1 VNTQENYFKEEQMI
15 HFKRMFSGAKQYL
28 LISPTKNGFM
38 LIALVALVILALP
51 GSLMAQ
57 NPNRTDQW
65 QFMIEP
71 YLWTPGIDGSIRNGA
86 DFNVD
91 INDVLSNLKSAFM
104 GVVGVKKGKWSFMID
119 TVYADIK
126 DSKDSSFTEL
136 SRAVNFQ
143 TELEVKA
150 WIVAPVIGYN
160 IIDFGKSK
168 LDIVAGARYLSV
180 EVDINVNSDRARARN
195 PSLSDSRDG
204 WDGIVGLTSE
214 IALYEQLYMP
224 LYIDIGTGESDFTWQ
239 AAGGLGY
246 RFSACDLVAGYRYLS
261 WDFKDSS
268 PIKDMN
274 FSGPYIG
281 LKFIF

>member
-1 VNTQENYFKEEQMI
+1 ML
-15 HFKRMFSGAKQYL
+15 SGAKQSL
-28 LISPTKNGFM
+28 SISPTKNGFL

-51 GSLMAQ
+51 GSPMAQ
-57 NPNRTDQW
+57 DKNKKDQC
-65 QFMIEP
+65 QFVIEP

-91 INDVLSNLKSAFM
+91 INDVISNLKSAFM

-119 TVYADIK
+119 TFYADIK

-143 TELEVKA
+143 TELEVKT
-150 WIVAPVIGYN
+150 WIVTPVIGYN

-214 IALYEQLYMP
+214 IGLYEQLYMP
-224 LYIDIGTGESDFTWQ
+224 LYLDIGTGESDFSWQ
-239 AAGGLGY
+239 VAGGLGY
-246 RFSACDLVAGYRYLS
+246 RFGPCDVIAGYRYLS

-268 PIKDMN
+268 SIKDMN
-274 FSGPYIG
+274 LSGPYVAI
-281 LKFIF
+281 KFIF

>member
-1 VNTQENYFKEEQMI
+1 MI
-15 HFKRMFSGAKQYL
+15 HLKRMLSEAKQSL
-28 LISPTKNGFM
+28 LISPAKYCCLMVTLTA
-38 LIALVALVILALP
+38 LIIMALP

-57 NPNRTDQW
+57 NPNRTDQL
-65 QFMIEP
+65 QFIIEP
-71 YLWTPGIDGSIRNGA
+71 YLWTPGIEGSIRNGA
-86 DFNVD
+86 DFSVD
-91 INDVLSNLKSAFM
+91 INDVLSDLKSAFM

-143 TELEVKA
+143 TELEVKM
-150 WIVAPVIGYN
+150 WIVTPVIGYN

-168 LDIVAGARYLSV
+168 LDIVAGARYLNV

-224 LYIDIGTGESDFTWQ
+224 LYLDIGTGESDFSWQ
-239 AAGGLGY
+239 AAGGIGY
-246 RFSACDLVAGYRYLS
+246 RFGPCDVIAGYRYLS

-268 PIKDMN
+268 PIKDLN
-274 FSGPYIG
+274 LSGPYAAV
-281 LKFIF
+281 KFIF